1 MASVRTTW
9 CPFRGLAHV
18 AYLPG
23 GRLHGFGRIARLV
36 DAIGHRFT
44 YQEWMTRDI
53 AEALVAH
60 GKARRRRLRRRGRTA
75 VPAARRRSARRR
87 TGDHPGL
94 QRRLRELRTGAQRV
108 PARHR
113 RKDAVSAFTREHVAI
128 DARQYIV
135 ARFFAPPG
143 DAKAAV
149 LVVPAMGVTQAFYAP
164 FAEWLAAQ
172 GYLVATFDFRG
183 IGQSRHGRLKGLKVD
198 VLDWAR
204 QDCAA
209 MIDAVA
215 ARLGERPLYWVGHS
229 LGGQIL
235 PFVPNRRRVSR
246 IVTVATGSGYW
257 RENTAA
263 LRRTSW
269 WLWFV
274 AAPLSLRLFGYFPGR
289 RLRKVGDLPRGVM
302 EQWRRWCLNPE
313 YAVGVEGESARA
325 LYAAVDTPI
334 VSFSFTDDEYMSLRN
349 TESIHGQYVNAPR
362 TLRRI
367 APKDI
372 GEKRIGHFGFFRSRF
387 ERSLWREH
395 LLPALS

>member
-1 MASVRTTW
+1 M
-9 CPFRGLAHV
+9 
-18 AYLPG
+18 
-23 GRLHGFGRIARLV
+23 
-36 DAIGHRFT
+36 
-44 YQEWMTRDI
+44 
-53 AEALVAH
+53 
-60 GKARRRRLRRRGRTA
+60 
-75 VPAARRRSARRR
+75 
-87 TGDHPGL
+87 
-94 QRRLRELRTGAQRV
+94 
-108 PARHR
+108 
-113 RKDAVSAFTREHVAI
+113 SAFVRENIAL
-128 DARQYIV
+128 DARQHIV

-183 IGQSRHGRLKGLKVD
+183 IGQSRHGRLRRLDVD

-209 MIDAVA
+209 MVDALSVQA
-215 ARLGERPLYWVGHS
+215 PDRPLYWIGHS
-229 LGGQIL
+229 LGGQIF
-235 PFVPNRRRVSR
+235 PFVPNRQRVSR
-246 IVTVATGSGYW
+246 MVTVATGSGYW
-257 RENTAA
+257 RENSAA

-274 AAPLSLRLFGYFPGR
+274 AVPLTLRLFGYFPGK

-313 YAVGVEGESARA
+313 YAAGAEGEPARK
-325 LYAAVDTPI
+325 LYAAVETPI
-334 VSFSFTDDEYMSLRN
+334 VSLSFTDDEFMSLRN
-349 TESIHGQYVNAPR
+349 TEAIHGQYANAR
-362 TLRRI
+362 CTMKRI

-372 GEKRIGHFGFFRSRF
+372 GVRRIGHFGFFRPKF
-387 ERSLWREH
+387 ADLLWQAY